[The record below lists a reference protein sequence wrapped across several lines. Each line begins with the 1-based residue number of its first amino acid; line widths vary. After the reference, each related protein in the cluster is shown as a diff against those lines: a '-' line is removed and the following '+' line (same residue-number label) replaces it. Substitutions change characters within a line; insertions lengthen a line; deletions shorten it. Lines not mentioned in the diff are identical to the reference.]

1 MEVRMN
7 RVEGPDAG
15 RYRDRFVR
23 ETARRIYFLLS
34 LSARFDE
41 PARLM
46 EELRHALCG
55 CRSRAGER

>member
-1 MEVRMN
+1 MSPVDR
-7 RVEGPDAG
+7 PCAG

-23 ETARRIYFLLS
+23 ETAQRIYFLLS

-46 EELRHALCG
+46 EELRRTLCDR
-55 CRSRAGER
+55 RSRAEGR

>member
-1 MEVRMN
+1 MTH
-7 RVEGPDAG
+7 VERPGDG

-34 LSARFDE
+34 VSARFEE

-46 EELRHALCG
+46 EELRRTLCG
-55 CRSRAGER
+55 CRNRAAGP

>member
-1 MEVRMN
+1 MTPIDR
-7 RVEGPDAG
+7 PSTG

-46 EELRHALCG
+46 EELRRTLCDR
-55 CRSRAGER
+55 RSRAEGR

>member
-1 MEVRMN
+1 MIP
-7 RVEGPDAG
+7 VEGPLPD
-15 RYRDRFVR
+15 RYRDGFVR

-46 EELRHALCG
+46 EELRRTLCD
-55 CRSRAGER
+55 RRRRAEGR

>member
-1 MEVRMN
+1 MT
-7 RVEGPDAG
+7 PT
-15 RYRDRFVR
+15 YRDRFVD

-46 EELRHALCG
+46 EDLRRTLCG
-55 CRSRAGER
+55 CRNRAEGR

>member
-1 MEVRMN
+1 MTPIER
-7 RVEGPDAG
+7 PPAG

-46 EELRHALCG
+46 EELRRTLCG
-55 CRSRAGER
+55 CRNRAEGL

>member
-1 MEVRMN
+1 MTRIERP
-7 RVEGPDAG
+7 PDG

-41 PARLM
+41 PARLL
-46 EELRHALCG
+46 EELRRTLCV
-55 CRSRAGER
+55 CRDRAAGR